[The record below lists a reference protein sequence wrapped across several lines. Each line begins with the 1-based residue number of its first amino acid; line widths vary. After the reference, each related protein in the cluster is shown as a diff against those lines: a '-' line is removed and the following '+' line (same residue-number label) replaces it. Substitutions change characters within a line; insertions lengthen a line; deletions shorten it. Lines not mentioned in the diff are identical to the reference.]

1 MLGTAMMTH
10 SCTPNPVRGAAGT
23 LGRRVATLLLAC
35 ALLLAAAGAATAA
48 VVGSQ
53 AQAHAALSAALARY
67 EQIAAAGGWPAI
79 PPGPRV
85 DPGMSDPRIPLV
97 RKHLL
102 ITGDLPQS
110 KAAVQ
115 PGAAGVLDKA
125 LAQALRLYQGRHGL
139 GVHGALDEKTA
150 AAMSVPVGVRV
161 AMLRL
166 NLKRL
171 ARMPDM
177 GDRYLLVNVPAKE
190 LFVIE
195 DGKVTFVNRV
205 SVGRPD
211 RQTPELKSAISRIE
225 LNPYWTVP
233 PRIASVDLLP
243 MIKADPNFFN
253 TYRVRVFGGDG
264 EVSPTKVNWQ
274 KLSSMPYR
282 LRQEPGEANA
292 LGRIKFVFANNYSVY
307 LHGTPVQEQFQIN
320 GRFLTSGCIRAE
332 DPVRL
337 AAHILRYDQPE
348 WSLEAMHLAIES
360 GENTPIKLNF
370 PLPIYLAYLTAW
382 VDEQGQVHFAEDI
395 YSRDRDGGRLVSQ
408 LDADLQVSE

>member
-1 MLGTAMMTH
+1 MPTH
-10 SCTPNPVRGAAGT
+10 SRIFARAA
-23 LGRRVATLLLAC
+23 VALLAC
-35 ALLLAAAGAATAA
+35 LLLLGAAATASA
-48 VVGSQ
+48 AIVGSQ
-53 AQAHAALSAALARY
+53 ALAEAQLAEALARY

-79 PPGPRV
+79 PAGPRV
-85 DPGMSDPRIPLV
+85 EPGMSDPRIPLV

-102 ITGDLPQS
+102 ITGDLS
-110 KAAVQ
+110 KARAAVQ
-115 PGAAGVLDKA
+115 PGSETVLDPA
-125 LAQALRLYQGRHGL
+125 LSQALRLYQSRLGL

-166 NLKRL
+166 NLKRM

-177 GDRYLLVNVPAKE
+177 GERYMMVNVPAKE

-195 DGKVTFVNRV
+195 DGRVTFVNRV

-211 RQTPELKSAISRIE
+211 RQTPEIKSAISRIE

-243 MIKADPNFFN
+243 MIKADPNFFS
-253 TYRVRVFGGDG
+253 TYKVRVFSGDG
-264 EVSPTKVNWQ
+264 EVNPGKVSWH

-320 GRFLTSGCIRAE
+320 GRFLTSGCIRTE

-348 WSLEAMHLAIES
+348 WSLETMLLAIDT
-360 GENTPIKLNF
+360 GKNTPIKLRN

-382 VDEQGQVHFAEDI
+382 VDEQGLVHFAEDI
-395 YSRDRDGGRLVSQ
+395 YHRDKDGGRLVSQ

>member
-1 MLGTAMMTH
+1 MMTH
-10 SCTPNPVRGAAGT
+10 LHTPVPRRAGGGAWARGAAT
-23 LGRRVATLLLAC
+23 LVLAC
-35 ALLLAAAGAATAA
+35 ALLFAAAGVASAAIIP
-48 VVGSQ
+48 SQ
-53 AQAHAALSAALARY
+53 AQEKAALADALARY

-85 DPGMSDPRIPLV
+85 DPGFRDPRIALV
-97 RKHLL
+97 RQHLL
-102 ITGDLPQS
+102 ITGDLRPS
-110 KAAVQ
+110 AAPVQ
-115 PGAAGVLDKA
+115 PGTADVLDKL
-125 LAQALRLYQGRHGL
+125 LARALRSYQSRMGL

-166 NLKRL
+166 NLKRMG
-171 ARMPDM
+171 RIPDM
-177 GDRYLLVNVPAKE
+177 GDRFLLVNVPAKE

-211 RQTPELKSAISRIE
+211 RQTPEIKSAISRIE

-243 MIKADPNFFN
+243 MIKADPNFFE
-253 TYRVRVFGGDG
+253 TYHVRVFSGDG
-264 EVSPTKVNWQ
+264 EVSPGKVNWH

-332 DPVRL
+332 DPVLL

-348 WSLEAMHLAIES
+348 WSLEAMQLAIQT
-360 GENTPIKLNF
+360 GENTPIKLAH
-370 PLPIYLAYLTAW
+370 PMPIYLAYLTAW
-382 VDEQGQVHFAEDI
+382 VDEQGLVHFAEDI
-395 YSRDRDGGRLVSQ
+395 YHRDKDGGRLVSQ
-408 LDADLQVSE
+408 LDKDLQVSE